1 MNKELL
7 KPSEAELEVMKVLWE
22 EEKSLSAPEIVQR
35 LKEKD
40 IKWEKSTIYTLID
53 RLVKKKII
61 KQEKKDKLYYY
72 SPSISKEE
80 YAKIET
86 ARVLNKLFNGSVK
99 DLIAALVESGNLKKE
114 EFEEIKKLLGK
125 EE

>member
-1 MNKELL
+1 MNKDLL

-22 EEKSLSAPEIVQR
+22 EGKALSAPEIVQR
-35 LKEKD
+35 LKEKH

-53 RLVKKKII
+53 RLVKKKAI
-61 KQEKKDKLYYY
+61 KQEKKDKLYHY

-114 EFEEIKKLLGK
+114 ELEEIKKLLGK

>member
-1 MNKELL
+1 MNNDLL

-22 EEKSLSAPEIVQR
+22 EGKPLSAPEIVQR

>member
-22 EEKSLSAPEIVQR
+22 EGKPLSAPEIVQR

-53 RLVKKKII
+53 RLVKKKAI

-99 DLIAALVESGNLKKE
+99 DLLAALVESGNLKKE
-114 EFEEIKKLLGK
+114 ELEEIKKLLRK

>member
-1 MNKELL
+1 MNKDLL

-22 EEKSLSAPEIVQR
+22 EGKALSAPEIVQR

-53 RLVKKKII
+53 RLVKKKVI
-61 KQEKKDKLYYY
+61 KQEKKNKLYYY
-72 SPSISKEE
+72 SPFISKEE
-80 YAKIET
+80 YAKRET
-86 ARVLNKLFNGSVK
+86 TRVLNKLFNGSVK

-114 EFEEIKKLLGK
+114 ELEEIKKLLGK

>member
-1 MNKELL
+1 MNNDLL

-22 EEKSLSAPEIVQR
+22 EGKALSAPEIVQR
-35 LKEKD
+35 LKEKH

-53 RLVKKKII
+53 RLAKKKAI

-86 ARVLNKLFNGSVK
+86 ARILNKLFNGSVK
-99 DLIAALVESGNLKKE
+99 DLIVALVESGNLKKE
-114 EFEEIKKLLGK
+114 ELDEIKKLLGK

>member
-1 MNKELL
+1 MNKDLL

-22 EEKSLSAPEIVQR
+22 EGKALSAPEIVQR
-35 LKEKD
+35 LKEKH

-53 RLVKKKII
+53 RLAKKKAI

-86 ARVLNKLFNGSVK
+86 ARILNKLFNGSVK
-99 DLIAALVESGNLKKE
+99 DLIVALVESGNLKKE
-114 EFEEIKKLLGK
+114 ELDEIKKLLGK

>member
-1 MNKELL
+1 MNKDLL
-7 KPSEAELEVMKVLWE
+7 MPSEAELEVMKVLWE
-22 EEKSLSAPEIVQR
+22 EGKALSAPEIVQR
-35 LKEKD
+35 LKEKH

-53 RLVKKKII
+53 RLAKKKAI

-86 ARVLNKLFNGSVK
+86 ARILNKLFNGSVK
-99 DLIAALVESGNLKKE
+99 DLIVALVESGNLKKE
-114 EFEEIKKLLGK
+114 ELDEIKKLLGK

>member
-1 MNKELL
+1 MNKDLL

-22 EEKSLSAPEIVQR
+22 EGKALSAPEIVQK

-53 RLVKKKII
+53 RLVKKKAI
-61 KQEKKDKLYYY
+61 KQEKKNKLYYY

-114 EFEEIKKLLGK
+114 ELEEIKKLLGK

>member
-1 MNKELL
+1 MNKDLL

-22 EEKSLSAPEIVQR
+22 EGKALSAPEIVQK
-35 LKEKD
+35 LKEKH

-53 RLVKKKII
+53 RLAKKKAI

-86 ARVLNKLFNGSVK
+86 ARILNKLFNGSVK
-99 DLIAALVESGNLKKE
+99 DLIVALVESGNLKKE
-114 EFEEIKKLLGK
+114 ELDEIKKLLGK

>member
-1 MNKELL
+1 
-7 KPSEAELEVMKVLWE
+7 
-22 EEKSLSAPEIVQR
+22 VQR

-53 RLVKKKII
+53 RLVKKKVI
-61 KQEKKDKLYYY
+61 KQEKKNKLYYY

-80 YAKIET
+80 YAKRET
-86 ARVLNKLFNGSVK
+86 SRVLNKLFNGSVK

-114 EFEEIKKLLGK
+114 ELEEIKKLLGK

>member
-1 MNKELL
+1 MNKDLL

-22 EEKSLSAPEIVQR
+22 EGKALSAPEIVQK
-35 LKEKD
+35 LKEKH

-53 RLVKKKII
+53 RLVKKKAI
-61 KQEKKDKLYYY
+61 KQEKKNKLYYY

-114 EFEEIKKLLGK
+114 ELEEIKKLLGK

>member
-1 MNKELL
+1 MNKDLL

-22 EEKSLSAPEIVQR
+22 EGKPLSAPEIVQR

-53 RLVKKKII
+53 RLVKKKAI

-114 EFEEIKKLLGK
+114 ELEEIKKLLGK

>member
-1 MNKELL
+1 MNKDLL

-22 EEKSLSAPEIVQR
+22 EGKPLSAPEIVQR

-53 RLVKKKII
+53 RLVKKKVI
-61 KQEKKDKLYYY
+61 KQEKKNKLYYY

-80 YAKIET
+80 YAKRET
-86 ARVLNKLFNGSVK
+86 TRVLNKLFNGSVK

-114 EFEEIKKLLGK
+114 ELEEIKKLLGK

>member
-1 MNKELL
+1 MNKDLL

-22 EEKSLSAPEIVQR
+22 EGNPLSAPEIVQR
-35 LKEKD
+35 LKEKN

-53 RLVKKKII
+53 RLAKKKAI

-86 ARVLNKLFNGSVK
+86 ARILNKLFNGSVK
-99 DLIAALVESGNLKKE
+99 SLIAALIECGNIKRE
-114 EFEEIKKLLGK
+114 ELEEIKKLLEK

>member
-1 MNKELL
+1 MNKDLL

-22 EEKSLSAPEIVQR
+22 EGKALSAPEIVQR
-35 LKEKD
+35 LKEKH

-53 RLVKKKII
+53 RLVKKKAI

-86 ARVLNKLFNGSVK
+86 ARILNKLFNGSVK
-99 DLIAALVESGNLKKE
+99 DLIVALVESGNLKKE
-114 EFEEIKKLLGK
+114 ELDEIKKLLGK